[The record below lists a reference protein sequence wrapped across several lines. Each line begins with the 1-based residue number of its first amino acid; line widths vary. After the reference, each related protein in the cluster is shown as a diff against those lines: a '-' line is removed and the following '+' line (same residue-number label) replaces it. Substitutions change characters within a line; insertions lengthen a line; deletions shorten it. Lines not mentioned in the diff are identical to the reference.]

1 MKKILGIIVLSLLLS
16 VTSKAD
22 DISNFEIEEMSIG
35 DTILQFYNKD
45 EIINYRYTNSFKDDK
60 FLSISIESE
69 DFKTY
74 EVVDIDYLKE
84 DKNLLIK
91 SINGTIYLSDIE
103 VCYKKMES
111 IGDELSSLFSSA
123 KVSSGEH
130 AHMSDPSGKSTVR
143 DITFDL
149 ANGSILVQ
157 CYDYNSSEIGSDNL
171 TLSIWSKT
179 FVEYLETNPYN

>member
-1 MKKILGIIVLSLLLS
+1 MKKLLGIIVLSLLLS
-16 VTSKAD
+16 VASKAD

-91 SINGTIYLSDIE
+91 SINGTIYL
-103 VCYKKMES
+103 
-111 IGDELSSLFSSA
+111 L
-123 KVSSGEH
+123 
-130 AHMSDPSGKSTVR
+130 
-143 DITFDL
+143 
-149 ANGSILVQ
+149 
-157 CYDYNSSEIGSDNL
+157 
-171 TLSIWSKT
+171 
-179 FVEYLETNPYN
+179 